1 MMMPTVSKGGEQ
13 EHAKTVLDNRVP
25 EISIAFWVIK
35 ILSTTTGET
44 VSDYLNETVGLGL
57 PNTTYITMSLLIVT
71 MVAQFYSPRYNPYI
85 YWLAVILYSIVG
97 TAITD
102 NLTDGLEVELW
113 LSTVVFAV
121 LLAVTFGVWYYK
133 EKTLNFHTIF
143 TRRREAFYW
152 VAILFT
158 FALGTAGGDLITE
171 GWGWG
176 YGVGVALFGGLI
188 VAITAAWYFAK
199 ANGVT
204 CFWLAYILT
213 RPLGASIGDLFSQDK
228 SDGGLGLGT
237 TAISIVFLVIIMILT
252 VYLDMRIRKERR
264 AALETTEQEAKGATG
279 VDLEAPSE

>member
-1 MMMPTVSKGGEQ
+1 MMMPTVSEKGEQ

-71 MVAQFYSPRYNPYI
+71 MVAQLYSPRYNPYI

-171 GWGWG
+171 GLGWG
-176 YGVGVALFGGLI
+176 YGVGVALFGGCSCVVLRQGQWCDLLL
-188 VAITAAWYFAK
+188 VGLHSDQAP
-199 ANGVT
+199 
-204 CFWLAYILT
+204 
-213 RPLGASIGDLFSQDK
+213 RSIDWRFVLSRYV
-228 SDGGLGLGT
+228 GGW
-237 TAISIVFLVIIMILT
+237 SWPWHH
-252 VYLDMRIRKERR
+252 RN
-264 AALETTEQEAKGATG
+264 
-279 VDLEAPSE
+279 